1 MKKYF
6 LLLITFLICNVFAE
20 NNTNGVITKEQRC
33 QIAENNLRILSDISK
48 PIYRRDINGNS
59 VEMTYAEILKERQDS
74 ENLIKTV
81 CNSNNV
87 NYQQENRNFGAT
99 LINRAQLATPKDSIT
114 VVTLIAIN

>member
-48 PIYRRDINGNS
+48 PIYRRDINGNR
-59 VEMTYAEILKERQDS
+59 VEMTYAEILKERQES

-87 NYQQENRNFGAT
+87 NYQQETRNFGAT